1 MEGMK
6 DEESAGPSSS
16 SACEK
21 KLASQNHSS
30 HDTVDPSTMISLPTT
45 KKICQECSQKEALY
59 VCPRCS
65 FRSCS
70 LICCVSHKKRLK
82 CNGQRV
88 MATDNNSFLPL
99 SRMNDATLQED
110 YHFLEHVLQT
120 VESNQRKR
128 PPSLMVDQHPQRNKN
143 YQRGRGGNQHKRP
156 RSNTNNT
163 TEHSN
168 DADTGDDTSNNNK
181 EPCHPL
187 LQQQVEQGIIVSPSS
202 TKKTHTPNNGGRH
215 SKFKNLQ
222 RLAAFPQR
230 RVHLILMSPGMQ
242 RTLQNKSFVKKQVI
256 HWTVE
261 CVVHSSTSTQEKQE
275 QQSKEQSTD
284 YRFLTILSE
293 EADLHTELLQLVT
306 KRQTELRKLNAR
318 DQTVEALLA
327 NVQLED
333 ESPKDTDALSSST
346 TSFQLL
352 LHQPTSKTYRSVARG
367 TLLRQALWDA
377 HLLEF
382 PTFHWVAQKDTSN
395 YLQPLAMNVVAT
407 TCHEKGK

>member
-1 MEGMK
+1 
-6 DEESAGPSSS
+6 
-16 SACEK
+16 
-21 KLASQNHSS
+21 
-30 HDTVDPSTMISLPTT
+30 
-45 KKICQECSQKEALY
+45 
-59 VCPRCS
+59 
-65 FRSCS
+65 
-70 LICCVSHKKRLK
+70 
-82 CNGQRV
+82 
-88 MATDNNSFLPL
+88 MATDNNSFIPL

-128 PPSLMVDQHPQRNKN
+128 PPSLMVDQHPQRNNKN
-143 YQRGRGGNQHKRP
+143 NQQRGRGGNQHKRP

-168 DADTGDDTSNNNK
+168 DADTSDDTSNNNK

-187 LQQQVEQGIIVSPSS
+187 LQQQQIGQGMISPSTNLS
-202 TKKTHTPNNGGRH
+202 FSSPTTHNNKTQHTPINGGRH

-382 PTFHWVAQKDTSN
+382 PTFHWVAQKDSHH
-395 YLQPLAMNVVAT
+395 YPQPLAMNAVAT
-407 TCHEKGK
+407 TCRENEDGK